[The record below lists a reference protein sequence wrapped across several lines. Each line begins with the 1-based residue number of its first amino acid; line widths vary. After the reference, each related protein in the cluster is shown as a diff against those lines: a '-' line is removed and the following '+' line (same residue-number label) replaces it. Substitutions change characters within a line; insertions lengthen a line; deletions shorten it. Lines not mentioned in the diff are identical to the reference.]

1 MWFCGCCLKSVYQ
14 TSWFRECWFLF
25 LRESGVRICFG
36 KNSKCRSIR
45 TKLYC
50 PRPFFLCH
58 SIESRHRTTSK
69 EMLFFQNLPWDLNI
83 FTFFQKRVCE
93 KQYTPCKMFHF
104 PKIFFFSEQWL
115 YSAGLRD
122 SSLDPWSSQQ
132 RLRPPGWRDRSWH
145 PVIPHER
152 WTVDSPADHGHIYVR
167 MSARSRQLLSD
178 GFTWFSPE
186 FSCPHATAP
195 SNGKRQIEHE
205 RYDEKSPYQ
214 APDRCHYSN
223 AVRFDSHI
231 SRRGKRALINSS
243 IWFFWTWLTLLW
255 VRVTECL

>member
-1 MWFCGCCLKSVYQ
+1 MSKHKNETLLSKSFFFYVIQLKPIIERLL
-14 TSWFRECWFLF
+14 RECW
-25 LRESGVRICFG
+25 
-36 KNSKCRSIR
+36 
-45 TKLYC
+45 
-50 PRPFFLCH
+50 
-58 SIESRHRTTSK
+58 
-69 EMLFFQNLPWDLNI
+69 FFQNLPWDLNI
-83 FTFFQKRVCE
+83 FTLFQKRVCE
-93 KQYTPCKMFHF
+93 KQYTPCKMSYF

-115 YSAGLRD
+115 YSAGHRD

-132 RLRPPGWRDRSWH
+132 RLRPPGRRDRSWH

-178 GFTWFSPE
+178 GLTWFSPE

-205 RYDEKSPYQ
+205 RYGEKSPYQ

-231 SRRGKRALINSS
+231 SRRGKQALINSS
-243 IWFFWTWLTLLW
+243 ILFFGLGWLYCEYESLSAFKLPFVTTWLGVISTCW
-255 VRVTECL
+255 TFTRTRI